1 MMRTKLSIILDSVVL
16 FAVLWLLFFA
26 WIRFYTRNV
35 LVSVIAGTILA
46 GLIVFLVLFLNKKRS
61 DKLTLSKQQRDAACR
76 LLLNLRFTSV
86 EQISRYF
93 ALVLEK
99 THSTVLR
106 NDFLILKENTAQNG
120 MHSTLHSTDKILFAP
135 YFTKDKI
142 DMPYFTYI
150 YKSMVALNIKHA
162 AFVGAEFDSEV
173 TNFAKQINGYT
184 FEFIDFYKFYD
195 EYIKDSGVQ
204 LPVVIDITKPKR
216 EWRELVRYA
225 FSPARARN
233 YLLFGLLIILC
244 SFLVPFKIY
253 YLVSGS
259 ILCLIALLV
268 RVVPLLRKNQ

>member
-1 MMRTKLSIILDSVVL
+1 MRTKLSIVLDSVIL

-26 WIRFYTRNV
+26 WIRFYTRNM
-35 LVSVIAGTILA
+35 LVSIVAGTILA

-61 DKLTLSKQQRDAACR
+61 DKLNLSKQQKDKASR

-93 ALVLEK
+93 ATILEK
-99 THSTVLR
+99 THTTVLC
-106 NDFLILKENTAQNG
+106 NDFVILKENSAQNS
-120 MHSTLHSTDKILFAP
+120 MHSILHSTNKMLLAP

-150 YKSMVALNIKHA
+150 YKCAAAINIKHV

-173 TNFAKQINGYT
+173 INFARQINGYT

-204 LPVVIDITKPKR
+204 LPVVIDITKPKMQ
-216 EWRELVRYA
+216 WRELVQYA

>member
-1 MMRTKLSIILDSVVL
+1 MRSRLSIILDTVIL

-35 LVSVIAGTILA
+35 LVSIIAGTILA
-46 GLIVFLVLFLNKKRS
+46 GLVVFLVLFLNKKRS
-61 DKLTLSKQQRDAACR
+61 DKINLNKQQKDEISR
-76 LLLNLRFTSV
+76 LLLNLRFTPL
-86 EQISRYF
+86 EQISKYF
-93 ALVLEK
+93 VKVLEK
-99 THSTVLR
+99 THTTVLC
-106 NDFLILKENTAQNG
+106 NDFVILKENSAQNDT
-120 MHSTLHSTDKILFAP
+120 HSTLHSTEKMLFAP
-135 YFTKDKI
+135 YFTRKI

-150 YKSMVALNIKHA
+150 YKCAVALNIKHV

-195 EYIKDSGVQ
+195 EFIKNSGAQ
-204 LPVVIDITKPKR
+204 LPIVIDITKPKR
-216 EWRELVRYA
+216 EWRELVQYA
-225 FSPARARN
+225 FNPARARN

-253 YLVSGS
+253 YLISGS
-259 ILCLIALLV
+259 ILCLTALLV

>member
-1 MMRTKLSIILDSVVL
+1 MRSRLSIILDTVIL
-16 FAVLWLLFFA
+16 FVVLWLLFFA

-35 LVSVIAGTILA
+35 LVSIIAGTILA
-46 GLIVFLVLFLNKKRS
+46 GLVVFLVLFLNKKRS
-61 DKLTLSKQQRDAACR
+61 DKLNLNKQQKDEISR
-76 LLLNLRFTSV
+76 LLLNLRFTSL
-86 EQISRYF
+86 EQISKYF
-93 ALVLEK
+93 VKVLEK
-99 THSTVLR
+99 THATVLC
-106 NDFLILKENTAQNG
+106 NDFIILKENSAQNG
-120 MHSTLHSTDKILFAP
+120 THSILHSTEKMLFAP
-135 YFTKDKI
+135 YFTRKI

-150 YKSMVALNIKHA
+150 YKCAVALNIKHV

-173 TNFAKQINGYT
+173 TNFTKQINGYT

-195 EYIKDSGVQ
+195 EFIKNSGAQ
-204 LPVVIDITKPKR
+204 LPVIIDVTKPKR
-216 EWRELVRYA
+216 EWRELVQYA

-259 ILCLIALLV
+259 ILCLTALLV